1 MDIFDATEYAYKNGY
16 EKGFKEGA
24 TSGFS
29 DTLLRAYL
37 KLRHCKNKQKF
48 IETAIEIVNDLGG
61 NRFTTL
67 YQNLPD

>member
-24 TSGFS
+24 TSDFS